1 MDDTKLLRPWVLGGD
16 SRYYWAVKALR
27 ESGLPVKTWGVSGMK
42 QDADHLQDALQGAN
56 MVLLPMKPFRGEM
69 LCIGEEQVEAALLP
83 RMVEKNTVLI
93 AGSFP
98 EEQEAWLQS
107 QGLFC
112 RSFLELESYQ
122 MSNAAVTAEG
132 AIFLV
137 LRELQRTVFGAEVL
151 VIGWGRIGRFLAEKL
166 KGLGAHVTVS
176 ARRESQWTEI
186 EALGMRPEETGVF
199 HHGLKD
205 YDVVLNTV
213 PARVMAAEQGQSL
226 REDCVLVEL
235 ASLPGG
241 FAPEIQEKRNIVMAQ
256 GLPGKTAPKTA
267 GENLASAV
275 WACLAGE
282 GRTLE

>member
-122 MSNAAVTAEG
+122 MSNAAVTAGGCHLPRFAG
-132 AIFLV
+132 AAADGVWSGDSGNWLGKNRQILGGKA
-137 LRELQRTVFGAEVL
+137 Q
-151 VIGWGRIGRFLAEKL
+151 RIGSSRDSVCPKRIPVDGDRSAGNAARGDWRFSPWSE
-166 KGLGAHVTVS
+166 GL
-176 ARRESQWTEI
+176 
-186 EALGMRPEETGVF
+186 
-199 HHGLKD
+199 
-205 YDVVLNTV
+205 
-213 PARVMAAEQGQSL
+213 
-226 REDCVLVEL
+226 
-235 ASLPGG
+235 
-241 FAPEIQEKRNIVMAQ
+241 
-256 GLPGKTAPKTA
+256 
-267 GENLASAV
+267 
-275 WACLAGE
+275 
-282 GRTLE
+282 